1 MKKIGYIF
9 AILLVCTVVNAQN
22 DTIDQ
27 EVIQDGEGI
36 EYIYIL
42 TETTE
47 RPDTPALY
55 YFITDNPDTEVDETE
70 RVIIYPEFVEDDF
83 MPPGWFDDPLEPT
96 EAMPY
101 LWQCYRTGDWGD
113 PRHIPYF
120 TRPAL
125 WDQYG
130 VDEPQGGD
138 SDEIEFIYNR
148 SVTPVRP
155 PVPASARD
163 RDGYVPPVWSD
174 ERQEVT
180 AEIPYLWKSY
190 RYRINENTWGEFSTP
205 KPIAVANN

>member
-9 AILLVCTVVNAQN
+9 AILLVCTVVIAQN

-83 MPPGWFDDPLEPT
+83 MPLIGPRYSYQLLSE
-96 EAMPY
+96 
-101 LWQCYRTGDWGD
+101 RVTGC
-113 PRHIPYF
+113 
-120 TRPAL
+120 
-125 WDQYG
+125 
-130 VDEPQGGD
+130 
-138 SDEIEFIYNR
+138 
-148 SVTPVRP
+148 
-155 PVPASARD
+155 
-163 RDGYVPPVWSD
+163 
-174 ERQEVT
+174 
-180 AEIPYLWKSY
+180 
-190 RYRINENTWGEFSTP
+190 
-205 KPIAVANN
+205 